1 MGALLLA
8 GCPMEDDDFVDD
20 HKLNQGLVG
29 TWIFSG
35 DWPDPYT
42 ITAGTPPTISHPS
55 GFGGYTDYTNASI
68 EYVYNFSETAGCLI
82 IKREENKYTA
92 VYFKDLT
99 ANTVLLGDAY
109 DTSVEGYDENNP
121 NAADPAVADLEAAKE
136 RFKPENA
143 DAYGGGSAQTGDPQ
157 QKVSS

>member
-1 MGALLLA
+1 
-8 GCPMEDDDFVDD
+8 MEDDFVDD
-20 HKLNQGLVG
+20 HQLNQGLVG
-29 TWIFSG
+29 TWIFPG
-35 DWPDPYT
+35 DSPDPYT

-55 GFGGYTDYTNASI
+55 GFGGYTDYTDAPI

-99 ANTVLLGDAY
+99 ASTVLLGDAY
-109 DTSVEGYDENNP
+109 DTSIVYDASKP
-121 NAADPAVADLEAAKE
+121 NEADPATGTLGAAKE

-143 DAYGGGSAQTGDPQ
+143 DSYGGGSAQTGNPQ
-157 QKVSS
+157 QKVPN